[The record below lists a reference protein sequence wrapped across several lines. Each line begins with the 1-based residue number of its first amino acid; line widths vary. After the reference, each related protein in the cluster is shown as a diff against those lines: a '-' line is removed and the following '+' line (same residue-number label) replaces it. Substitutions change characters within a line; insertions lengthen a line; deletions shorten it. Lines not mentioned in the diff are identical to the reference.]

1 MIERAG
7 EFGASAAMP
16 LVVGDHTD
24 LTAGDMLRQAR
35 EAHGLHL
42 EVLAAMLKVSAHK
55 LEALEADA
63 IDALPD
69 AVFARALAASTC
81 RILKM
86 DPAPVLAKL
95 PGAPHPVLATAD
107 RTLGESFHSGAPH
120 SGRASDWRPSR
131 LLGVVVALLLVAA
144 AAMVWLPKSA
154 FDGLSATVEGWTTA
168 GETGSQPSDESPVA
182 AGAVADA
189 PEVHNA
195 PVISE
200 ESAAAAAPA
209 PVAAAPTPEVTSAAA
224 VTAPH
229 AGDMIVFTARADSW
243 IAVKETSGK
252 DLLRRTLAAGQT
264 VGVSG
269 SLPLSVVIG
278 RASGVDVQVRG
289 KSFDL
294 APVTHGGGVARFEV
308 KP

>member
-7 EFGASAAMP
+7 EFGASAPMP

-35 EAHGLHL
+35 EAHGLHI
-42 EVLAAMLKVSAHK
+42 EVLAAMLKVSVHK

-69 AVFARALAASTC
+69 RVFARALAASTC

-107 RTLGESFHSGAPH
+107 RTLGESFHSGAPR
-120 SGRASDWRPSR
+120 SSRAGDWRPSR

-144 AAMVWLPKSA
+144 AAMVWLPQSA
-154 FDGLSATVEGWTTA
+154 FEGLSATVERWTA
-168 GETGSQPSDESPVA
+168 SGETGGRPADASPVA
-182 AGAVADA
+182 PGAGADTA
-189 PEVHNA
+189 EVHNA

-200 ESAAAAAPA
+200 ESAA
-209 PVAAAPTPEVTSAAA
+209 PVARAPGAPAPTPEAASA
-224 VTAPH
+224 TAGTVSH
-229 AGDMIVFTARADSW
+229 AGDVIVFTVRADSW
-243 IAVKETSGK
+243 IAVTQAGGKE
-252 DLLRRTLAAGQT
+252 LLRRTLTAGET
-264 VGVSG
+264 VGLSG

-289 KSFDL
+289 KSYDL
-294 APVTHGGGVARFEV
+294 APVTRAGGVAHFEV